1 MLPNPNFKWKQQ
13 PVIQVWRKQLDDKEA
28 PAVKLD
34 TYGSSSSVELF
45 QEALRNN
52 VVRSVCSLLYDFL
65 KNIISFSMMFYI
77 VFKFLLEAQ
86 EIQKSFFL
94 CFKFSNILVCTVSL

>member
-13 PVIQVWRKQLDDKEA
+13 PVIQVWRKQLDDKET

-34 TYGSSSSVELF
+34 TYGLSSSIELF

-52 VVRSVCSLLYDFL
+52 EVREICSRLNSFL
-65 KNIISFSMMFYI
+65 MIISFSMMFYI
-77 VFKFLLEAQ
+77 VPKFLLEVQ
-86 EIQKSFFL
+86 ELQKSFFL
-94 CFKFSNILVCTVSL
+94 CFKFSNILVCTGPL